1 MQNNFSCSSDVSTT
15 RPGRRRISADG
26 FIWAY
31 GANGR
36 VVVSSDERIKKN
48 IVDVPDNLAL
58 EMVRDIPCRYYEYK
72 DNLYSGTDKTIG
84 FIAQEVKEILPMA
97 VSLQKSIIPNEM
109 RTLTDI
115 SWNGNTLHTDLQD
128 VSGVKYRFYVSNDV
142 SGNDE
147 IKKEIIGNSDNSF
160 TFDSSYNN
168 VFIYGKEV
176 DDFHTLDKQKI
187 FALHHSA
194 IQELDRLVQDLRT
207 KDEKIVE
214 LKHEVAELQ
223 KEMYYLQEQDKIK
236 FDDLESR
243 LKNLENTG

>member
-58 EMVRDIPCRYYEYK
+58 EMVRNIPCRYYEYK
-72 DNLYSGTDKTIG
+72 DTLYSGTEKTIG
-84 FIAQEVKEILPMA
+84 FIAQEVKEILPTA

-109 RTLTDI
+109 RKLENV
-115 SWNGNTLHTDLQD
+115 SWEQINNTYKLITDLQD
-128 VSGVKYRFYVSNDV
+128 VSGVKYRFYVCDI

-147 IKKEIIGNSDNSF
+147 IRKEVRGNSDNTF
-160 TFDSSYNN
+160 TFDTSYNN
-168 VFIYGKEV
+168 VFCYGKEV

-194 IQELDRLVQDLRT
+194 IQELDKQLSA
-207 KDEKIVE
+207 
-214 LKHEVAELQ
+214 LKEEVAA
-223 KEMYYLQEQDKIK
+223 
-236 FDDLESR
+236 
-243 LKNLENTG
+243 LKASL